1 MSQKIRVIQPI
12 TPAANAPSLAPLKQ
26 KNSENAIEIYH
37 NALRVNQLAWNT
49 FGLASSI

>member
-12 TPAANAPSLAPLKQ
+12 TPAVNAPGLDPLNQ

-37 NALRVNQLAWNT
+37 NAELTN
-49 FGLASSI
+49 